1 MNTNTNADT
10 APNILAID
18 TATSVFSAALG
29 TASGLWYFE
38 ADAGTRHS
46 QLLMEIIDVLLK
58 KAELKASDLSLVLC
72 MNGPGSFTGLRIGFS
87 CAKGLALALDIPFAA
102 VSSLECMAY
111 PYSVWPGLVLPAID
125 AKKSSWFCA
134 LFSGGA
140 RISDDMD
147 ADVQAIS
154 AAIAAAAAENSAQKP
169 LPILLTGPDAAG
181 LRGELNLINSP
192 LCENTV
198 FFTAPF
204 CRSGSAREL
213 LAIAKARKLFNNI
226 NSNFNCGPEY
236 IRKSDAEIKTGNSGY
251 RK

>member
-1 MNTNTNADT
+1 MITDT

-29 TASGLWYFE
+29 TASGQWYFE

-46 QLLMEIIDVLLK
+46 QLLMEIIDILLK
-58 KAELKASDLSLVLC
+58 KAGLKAADLSLVVC

-125 AKKSSWFCA
+125 AKKNSWFCA
-134 LFSGGA
+134 LFSAGA
-140 RISDDMD
+140 RISEDMD

-154 AAIAAAAAENSAQKP
+154 AAIAAAAENPAQQPHQP
-169 LPILLTGPDAAG
+169 LLLLAGPDAAA
-181 LRGELNLINSP
+181 LREELKNYQ
-192 LCENTV
+192 LCENTALL
-198 FFTAPF
+198 TAPF

-213 LAIAKARKLFNNI
+213 LAIAKTRKLVNNI
-226 NSNFNCGPEY
+226 SGDFNGGPEY
-236 IRKSDAEIKTGNSGY
+236 LRKSDAEIKTGNS
-251 RK
+251 